1 MEVEKMPNSFSMR
14 EYAYYCPKCGQCHFI
29 TYGNDE
35 KCLVCK
41 SKMLETPHEY
51 CLTRKNFGIKC
62 EEFEQNQQRLM
73 DEIISKSPQFD
84 KNLYD
89 NRKSILDQQYQQQQD
104 AITHGKAIWE
114 GRDKGNEFGVECP
127 YCHATNIRKISVT
140 SRVAS
145 TLMFGLGSKKIG
157 KQWHC
162 DKCGSD
168 F

>member
-1 MEVEKMPNSFSMR
+1 MPSSFSIR
-14 EYAYYCPKCGQCHFI
+14 EYAYYCPKCGDLQLL
-29 TYGNDE
+29 TYGSDE
-35 KCLVCK
+35 VCHICK
-41 SKMLETPHEY
+41 NKMLETPHEY
-51 CLTRKNFGIKC
+51 CLTEEMSQKNFEMFK
-62 EEFEQNQQRLM
+62 QNRQRLM

-84 KNLYD
+84 EHLYS
-89 NRKSILDQQYQQQQD
+89 NRKSISDQQYQQQQE
-104 AITHGKAIWE
+104 AIAHGKAILE

-127 YCHATNIRKISVT
+127 YCHATNIRKISAT

>member
-1 MEVEKMPNSFSMR
+1 MPNLFEIR
-14 EYAYYCPKCGQCHFI
+14 EYAYYCPKCGDLQFI
-29 TYGNDE
+29 TYGDDE
-35 KCLVCK
+35 ICHICK
-41 SKMLETPHEY
+41 YKMVETPHEY
-51 CLTRKNFGIKC
+51 CLTEKNFGTKC
-62 EEFEQNQQRLM
+62 EEFEQNHQRLM
-73 DEIISKSPQFD
+73 NEIISKSPQFD
-84 KNLYD
+84 KNTYANKD
-89 NRKSILDQQYQQQQD
+89 SILEQQD
-104 AITHGKAIWE
+104 EAVAYRKAVLD

-127 YCHATNIRKISVT
+127 YCHATNIRKISAT

>member
-1 MEVEKMPNSFSMR
+1 MR
-14 EYAYYCPKCGQCHFI
+14 EYAYYCPKCGKVHFI
-29 TYGNDE
+29 TYDSDDE
-35 KCLVCK
+35 KCLVCR
-41 SKMLETPHEY
+41 SKMIETPHKY
-51 CLTRKNFGIKC
+51 CLTEKAFQKNGK
-62 EEFEQNQQRLM
+62 EFEQNESRFF
-73 DEIISKSPQFD
+73 EEVISKSPQFD
-84 KNLYD
+84 EHLYS
-89 NRKSILDQQYQQQQD
+89 NRKSISDQQYQQQQD
-104 AITHGKAIWE
+104 AIAHGKALLE

-127 YCHATNIRKISVT
+127 YCHATNIRKISTT